1 MAGVITRAEHPAA
14 LWPGVK
20 GWFGMKYREI
30 PQQWGELFETIE
42 SDKAYEEF
50 VESTGFGLPSI
61 KTEAGSIAYDSDG
74 QGYTAR
80 IYNVVYG
87 LGYIVSLEEI
97 QDNKYKALSERRA
110 GNLAWSM
117 RHGKEIVH
125 ANIFNR
131 AFDASGYPIG
141 DGAAFL
147 STAHP
152 TRAGNQSNKLSTA
165 ADISEAALEDLSI
178 QIRTAKNARGLRIA
192 LQRKKLVIPPQLEF
206 IADRLVNSEKRPGT
220 GNNDK
225 NTLRGLFPGGV
236 IVNDYFTD
244 PDAYFIGTDAPMS
257 TMHAERMAPSLE
269 KDDDFDT
276 MNAKARCVERY
287 LCGVAE
293 WRGWYGS
300 EGV

>member
-1 MAGVITRAEHPAA
+1 MSVITRAEHPAA

-30 PQQWGELFETIE
+30 DQQWSTVFETIE

-61 KTEAGSIAYDSDG
+61 KSEAGSIAYDTDG

-80 IYNVVYG
+80 LYNVVYG

-97 QDNKYKALSERRA
+97 QDNKYKALSERRS

-117 RHGKEIVH
+117 RQGKEIVH
-125 ANIFNR
+125 ANVINR
-131 AFDASGYPIG
+131 AFSTDYAIG

-147 STAHP
+147 STAHS
-152 TRAGNQSNKLSTA
+152 TRHGNQSNKLAVA
-165 ADISEAALEDLSI
+165 ADLSEAAIEDLSI
-178 QIRTAKNARGLRIA
+178 QIRAARNNRGLKIA
-192 LQRKKLVIPPQLEF
+192 LKRKRLIVPHNLEF
-206 IADRLVNSEKRPGT
+206 VSDRLVNSDKRAGT
-220 GNNDK
+220 ANNDK
-225 NTLRGLFPGGV
+225 NVLRGLFPQGV
-236 IVNDYFTD
+236 FVWDYLTD
-244 PDAYFIGTDAPMS
+244 PDAWFIETDAPMGL
-257 TMHAERMAPSLE
+257 MHAERMAPSLE
-269 KDDDFDT
+269 KDEDFDT

-287 LCGVAE
+287 LCGVGE
-293 WRGWYGS
+293 WRGLYGS